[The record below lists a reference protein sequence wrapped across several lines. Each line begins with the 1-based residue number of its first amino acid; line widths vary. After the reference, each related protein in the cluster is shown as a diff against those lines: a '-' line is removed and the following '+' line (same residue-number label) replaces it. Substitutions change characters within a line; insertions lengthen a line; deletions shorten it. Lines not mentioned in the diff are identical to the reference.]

1 MSRFNL
7 RARTRRRALVIEFT
21 YVEGGYWRL
30 IRFLSEG
37 RRSPFFSTNEARA
50 ARDLSKDQR
59 VLARYFA
66 RYSREIFAR
75 EAK

>member
-1 MSRFNL
+1 MSRFDL
-7 RARTRRRALVIEFT
+7 RAKTHRRALVIEFT
-21 YVEGGYWRL
+21 HIERGYWKL

-37 RRSPFFSTNEARA
+37 RRSPFFSTNEART

-75 EAK
+75 ETP